1 MENLHT
7 HNMPFLFLFIYYYYF
22 FFVWLN
28 HTHNRPHNPNMVG
41 FLSPY
46 KETRYHIPDFQRGG
60 RVVRKEEMYNPVHS
74 SLKNVIERSFGVL
87 KARFPILR
95 AMLSFSLQ
103 SQMFIVVE
111 CMTIHNFIRLSMSN
125 DRFFRLYEDENH
137 TEDEAAAT
145 HDDVSGFDNREI
157 CIMHQ
162 EREKITNMI
171 WNDR

>member
-1 MENLHT
+1 
-7 HNMPFLFLFIYYYYF
+7 
-22 FFVWLN
+22 
-28 HTHNRPHNPNMVG
+28 
-41 FLSPY
+41 
-46 KETRYHIPDFQRGG
+46 
-60 RVVRKEEMYNPVHS
+60 MYNHVHS
-74 SLKNVIERSFGVL
+74 SLRNVIERSFGVL

-103 SQMFIVVE
+103 SQMFIVVA

-125 DRFFRLYEDENH
+125 DRFFCLYEDENH
-137 TEDEAAAT
+137 TEDEDEDEAAAT